1 VKTKFVCSLLLI
13 ALLAIDGWPQDA
25 AQPLT
30 LQRVVDTYVAENLEL
45 QAAQYRLERTRADQI
60 AARLRLN
67 PGLTVTADNLKISGP
82 TPPFNGVYE
91 IGASYSETI
100 ELGGKRKLRQNVADL
115 AVSAAEAQFAD
126 TMRRGIAAVKR
137 LYFDALLA
145 RYNVDIAIE
154 NRQTF
159 QQLVQFNVARFQQ
172 GAIAESEVIKV
183 RLERIKFD
191 TAIKQSELIQRQATI
206 RLLERLGES
215 GFTKEIV
222 GQMDFR
228 QFNAD
233 LSSLKETALAE
244 RPDIQAAERELAAA
258 NERLVLEQARAK
270 PDVTP
275 FVGYKRLAQD
285 NTILFGVSV
294 PLKTRDKN
302 QAGIAR
308 ALADE
313 KAAQSQLQLIRNRAV
328 AEVES
333 AYAAFETARDQVQTF
348 RNELLNEADES
359 RSIALAA
366 YQEGATQLLPLLDA
380 QRTRCLAG
388 RSEIRRCHRNAW
400 KLPAEITTVEV
411 FNRGPVTYAG
421 PDHRFHARASWS
433 RPRGG
438 NPACRVRRVC
448 ALHDSRRRISRSDEQ
463 PGGGS
468 DRSCG
473 SAANRG

>member
-1 VKTKFVCSLLLI
+1 MKSKFVCSLLLI

-159 QQLVQFNVARFQQ
+159 EQLVQFNVARFQQ

-191 TAIKQSELIQRQATI
+191 TAIKQAELIQRQATI

-215 GFTKEIV
+215 GFTKDIV

-308 ALADE
+308 ALADQ

-380 QRTRCLAG
+380 QRTRSEVRQQYFRTLFDYQTSLIDLELAVG
-388 RSEIRRCHRNAW
+388 KE
-400 KLPAEITTVEV
+400 LP
-411 FNRGPVTYAG
+411 
-421 PDHRFHARASWS
+421 
-433 RPRGG
+433 
-438 NPACRVRRVC
+438 
-448 ALHDSRRRISRSDEQ
+448 
-463 PGGGS
+463 
-468 DRSCG
+468 
-473 SAANRG
+473 

>member
-1 VKTKFVCSLLLI
+1 VKSKFVCSLLLI
-13 ALLAIDGWPQDA
+13 ALSATAGWPQDS
-25 AQPLT
+25 AQALT
-30 LQRVVDTYVAENLEL
+30 LQRVVDTYIAENLEL

-159 QQLVQFNVARFQQ
+159 EQLVQFNVARFQQ

-191 TAIKQSELIQRQATI
+191 TAIKQAELIQRQATI

-215 GFTKEIV
+215 GFTKDIV

-233 LSSLKETALAE
+233 PSSLKETALAE

-308 ALADE
+308 ALADQ
-313 KAAQSQLQLIRNRAV
+313 KASQSQLQLIRNRAV

-380 QRTRCLAG
+380 QRTRSEVRQQYFRTLFDYQTSLIDLELAVG
-388 RSEIRRCHRNAW
+388 KE
-400 KLPAEITTVEV
+400 LP
-411 FNRGPVTYAG
+411 
-421 PDHRFHARASWS
+421 
-433 RPRGG
+433 
-438 NPACRVRRVC
+438 
-448 ALHDSRRRISRSDEQ
+448 
-463 PGGGS
+463 
-468 DRSCG
+468 
-473 SAANRG
+473 

>member
-1 VKTKFVCSLLLI
+1 MKSKFVCSLLLI
-13 ALLAIDGWPQDA
+13 ALSATAGWPQDS
-25 AQPLT
+25 AQALT

-145 RYNVDIAIE
+145 RYNVDIAVE

-159 QQLVQFNVARFQQ
+159 EQLVQFNVARFQQ

-191 TAIKQSELIQRQATI
+191 TAIKQAELIQRQATI

-215 GFTKEIV
+215 GFTKDIV

-233 LSSLKETALAE
+233 PSSLKETALAE

-308 ALADE
+308 ALADQ

-380 QRTRCLAG
+380 QRTRSEVRQQYFRTLFDYQTSLIDLELAVG
-388 RSEIRRCHRNAW
+388 KE
-400 KLPAEITTVEV
+400 LP
-411 FNRGPVTYAG
+411 
-421 PDHRFHARASWS
+421 
-433 RPRGG
+433 
-438 NPACRVRRVC
+438 
-448 ALHDSRRRISRSDEQ
+448 
-463 PGGGS
+463 
-468 DRSCG
+468 
-473 SAANRG
+473 

>member
-1 VKTKFVCSLLLI
+1 MKSKFVCSLLLI

-159 QQLVQFNVARFQQ
+159 EQLVQFNVARFQQ

-215 GFTKEIV
+215 GFTKDIV

-308 ALADE
+308 ALADQ

-333 AYAAFETARDQVQTF
+333 AYAAFETARDQVQTL

-380 QRTRCLAG
+380 QRTRSEVRQQYFRTLFDYQTSLIDLELAVG
-388 RSEIRRCHRNAW
+388 KE
-400 KLPAEITTVEV
+400 LP
-411 FNRGPVTYAG
+411 
-421 PDHRFHARASWS
+421 
-433 RPRGG
+433 
-438 NPACRVRRVC
+438 
-448 ALHDSRRRISRSDEQ
+448 
-463 PGGGS
+463 
-468 DRSCG
+468 
-473 SAANRG
+473 

>member
-1 VKTKFVCSLLLI
+1 MKTKFVCSLLLI

-191 TAIKQSELIQRQATI
+191 TAIKQAELIQRQATI

-215 GFTKEIV
+215 GFTKDIV

-308 ALADE
+308 ALADQ

-380 QRTRCLAG
+380 QRTRSEVRQQYFRTLFDYQTSLIDLELAVG
-388 RSEIRRCHRNAW
+388 KE
-400 KLPAEITTVEV
+400 LP
-411 FNRGPVTYAG
+411 
-421 PDHRFHARASWS
+421 
-433 RPRGG
+433 
-438 NPACRVRRVC
+438 
-448 ALHDSRRRISRSDEQ
+448 
-463 PGGGS
+463 
-468 DRSCG
+468 
-473 SAANRG
+473 

>member
-1 VKTKFVCSLLLI
+1 MKSKFVCSLLLI
-13 ALLAIDGWPQDA
+13 ALSATAGWPQDS
-25 AQPLT
+25 AQALT

-159 QQLVQFNVARFQQ
+159 EQLVQFNVARFQQ

-191 TAIKQSELIQRQATI
+191 TAIKQAELIQRQATI

-215 GFTKEIV
+215 GFTKDIV

-308 ALADE
+308 ALADQ

-380 QRTRCLAG
+380 QRTRSEVRQQYFRTLFDYQTSLIDLELAVG
-388 RSEIRRCHRNAW
+388 KE
-400 KLPAEITTVEV
+400 LP
-411 FNRGPVTYAG
+411 
-421 PDHRFHARASWS
+421 
-433 RPRGG
+433 
-438 NPACRVRRVC
+438 
-448 ALHDSRRRISRSDEQ
+448 
-463 PGGGS
+463 
-468 DRSCG
+468 
-473 SAANRG
+473 

>member
-1 VKTKFVCSLLLI
+1 
-13 ALLAIDGWPQDA
+13 
-25 AQPLT
+25 
-30 LQRVVDTYVAENLEL
+30 LQRVVDTYIAENLEL

-145 RYNVDIAIE
+145 RYNVDIAVE

-159 QQLVQFNVARFQQ
+159 EQLVQFNVARFQQ

-191 TAIKQSELIQRQATI
+191 TAIKQAELIQRQATI

-215 GFTKEIV
+215 GFTKDIV

-308 ALADE
+308 ALADQ

-380 QRTRCLAG
+380 QRTRSEVRQQYFRTLFDYQTSLIDLELAVG
-388 RSEIRRCHRNAW
+388 KE
-400 KLPAEITTVEV
+400 LP
-411 FNRGPVTYAG
+411 
-421 PDHRFHARASWS
+421 
-433 RPRGG
+433 
-438 NPACRVRRVC
+438 
-448 ALHDSRRRISRSDEQ
+448 
-463 PGGGS
+463 
-468 DRSCG
+468 
-473 SAANRG
+473 

>member
-1 VKTKFVCSLLLI
+1 MKSKFVCSLLLI
-13 ALLAIDGWPQDA
+13 ALSATAGWPQDS
-25 AQPLT
+25 AQALT

-159 QQLVQFNVARFQQ
+159 EQLVQFNVARFQQ

-191 TAIKQSELIQRQATI
+191 TAIKQAELIQRQATI

-215 GFTKEIV
+215 GFTKDIV

-233 LSSLKETALAE
+233 PSSLKETALAE

-308 ALADE
+308 ALADQ

-380 QRTRCLAG
+380 QRTRSEVRQQYFRTLFDYQTSLIDLELAVG
-388 RSEIRRCHRNAW
+388 KE
-400 KLPAEITTVEV
+400 LP
-411 FNRGPVTYAG
+411 
-421 PDHRFHARASWS
+421 
-433 RPRGG
+433 
-438 NPACRVRRVC
+438 
-448 ALHDSRRRISRSDEQ
+448 
-463 PGGGS
+463 
-468 DRSCG
+468 
-473 SAANRG
+473 

>member
-1 VKTKFVCSLLLI
+1 MKSKFVCSLLLI
-13 ALLAIDGWPQDA
+13 ALSATAGWPQDS
-25 AQPLT
+25 AQALT
-30 LQRVVDTYVAENLEL
+30 LQRVVDTYIAENLEL

-159 QQLVQFNVARFQQ
+159 EQLVQFNVARFQQ

-191 TAIKQSELIQRQATI
+191 TAIKQAELIQRQATI

-215 GFTKEIV
+215 GFTKDIV

-308 ALADE
+308 ALADQ

-380 QRTRCLAG
+380 QRTRSEVRQQYFRTLFDYQTSLIDLELAVG
-388 RSEIRRCHRNAW
+388 KE
-400 KLPAEITTVEV
+400 LP
-411 FNRGPVTYAG
+411 
-421 PDHRFHARASWS
+421 
-433 RPRGG
+433 
-438 NPACRVRRVC
+438 
-448 ALHDSRRRISRSDEQ
+448 
-463 PGGGS
+463 
-468 DRSCG
+468 
-473 SAANRG
+473 

>member
-1 VKTKFVCSLLLI
+1 VKSKFVCSLLLI
-13 ALLAIDGWPQDA
+13 ALSATAGWPQDS
-25 AQPLT
+25 AQALT

-82 TPPFNGVYE
+82 TPPFIGVYE

-145 RYNVDIAIE
+145 RYSVDIAIE

-159 QQLVQFNVARFQQ
+159 EQLVQFNVARFQQ

-191 TAIKQSELIQRQATI
+191 TAIKQAELIQRQATI

-215 GFTKEIV
+215 GFTKDIV

-308 ALADE
+308 ALADQ

-380 QRTRCLAG
+380 QRTRSEVRQQYFRTLFDYQTSLIDLELAVG
-388 RSEIRRCHRNAW
+388 KE
-400 KLPAEITTVEV
+400 LP
-411 FNRGPVTYAG
+411 
-421 PDHRFHARASWS
+421 
-433 RPRGG
+433 
-438 NPACRVRRVC
+438 
-448 ALHDSRRRISRSDEQ
+448 
-463 PGGGS
+463 
-468 DRSCG
+468 
-473 SAANRG
+473 

>member
-1 VKTKFVCSLLLI
+1 MKSKFVCSLLLI
-13 ALLAIDGWPQDA
+13 ALSATAGWPQDS
-25 AQPLT
+25 AQALT
-30 LQRVVDTYVAENLEL
+30 LQRVVDTYIAENLEL

-159 QQLVQFNVARFQQ
+159 EQLVQFNVARFQQ

-191 TAIKQSELIQRQATI
+191 TAIKQAELIQRQATI

-215 GFTKEIV
+215 GFTKDIV

-233 LSSLKETALAE
+233 PSSLKETALAE

-308 ALADE
+308 ALADQ

-380 QRTRCLAG
+380 QRTRSEVRQQYFRTLFDYQTSLIDLELAVG
-388 RSEIRRCHRNAW
+388 KE
-400 KLPAEITTVEV
+400 LP
-411 FNRGPVTYAG
+411 
-421 PDHRFHARASWS
+421 
-433 RPRGG
+433 
-438 NPACRVRRVC
+438 
-448 ALHDSRRRISRSDEQ
+448 
-463 PGGGS
+463 
-468 DRSCG
+468 
-473 SAANRG
+473 

>member
-1 VKTKFVCSLLLI
+1 MKSKFVCSLLLI
-13 ALLAIDGWPQDA
+13 ALSATAGWPQDS
-25 AQPLT
+25 AQALT
-30 LQRVVDTYVAENLEL
+30 LQRVVDTYIAENLEL

-191 TAIKQSELIQRQATI
+191 TAIKQAELIQRQATI

-215 GFTKEIV
+215 GFTKDIV

-233 LSSLKETALAE
+233 PSSLKETALAE

-308 ALADE
+308 ALADQ

-380 QRTRCLAG
+380 QRTRSEVRQQYFRTLFDYQTSLIDLELAVG
-388 RSEIRRCHRNAW
+388 KE
-400 KLPAEITTVEV
+400 LP
-411 FNRGPVTYAG
+411 
-421 PDHRFHARASWS
+421 
-433 RPRGG
+433 
-438 NPACRVRRVC
+438 
-448 ALHDSRRRISRSDEQ
+448 
-463 PGGGS
+463 
-468 DRSCG
+468 
-473 SAANRG
+473 

>member
-1 VKTKFVCSLLLI
+1 MKSKFVCSLLLI
-13 ALLAIDGWPQDA
+13 ALSATAGWPQDS
-25 AQPLT
+25 AQALT
-30 LQRVVDTYVAENLEL
+30 LQRVVDTYIAENLEL

-145 RYNVDIAIE
+145 RYNVDIAVE

-159 QQLVQFNVARFQQ
+159 EQLVQFNVARFQQ

-191 TAIKQSELIQRQATI
+191 TAIKQAELIQRQATI

-215 GFTKEIV
+215 GFTKDIV

-233 LSSLKETALAE
+233 PSSLKETALAE

-308 ALADE
+308 ALADQ

-333 AYAAFETARDQVQTF
+333 AYAAFETARDQVQTL

-380 QRTRCLAG
+380 QRTRSEVRQQYFRTLFDYQTSLIDLELAVG
-388 RSEIRRCHRNAW
+388 KE
-400 KLPAEITTVEV
+400 LP
-411 FNRGPVTYAG
+411 
-421 PDHRFHARASWS
+421 
-433 RPRGG
+433 
-438 NPACRVRRVC
+438 
-448 ALHDSRRRISRSDEQ
+448 
-463 PGGGS
+463 
-468 DRSCG
+468 
-473 SAANRG
+473 

>member
-1 VKTKFVCSLLLI
+1 MKSKFVCSLLLI
-13 ALLAIDGWPQDA
+13 ALSATAGWPQDS
-25 AQPLT
+25 AQALT

-82 TPPFNGVYE
+82 TPPFIGVYE

-159 QQLVQFNVARFQQ
+159 EQLVQFNVARFQQ

-191 TAIKQSELIQRQATI
+191 TAIKQAELIQRQATI

-215 GFTKEIV
+215 GFTKGIV

-308 ALADE
+308 ALADQ

-380 QRTRCLAG
+380 QRTRSEVRQQYFRTLFDYQTSLIDLELAVG
-388 RSEIRRCHRNAW
+388 KE
-400 KLPAEITTVEV
+400 LP
-411 FNRGPVTYAG
+411 
-421 PDHRFHARASWS
+421 
-433 RPRGG
+433 
-438 NPACRVRRVC
+438 
-448 ALHDSRRRISRSDEQ
+448 
-463 PGGGS
+463 
-468 DRSCG
+468 
-473 SAANRG
+473 